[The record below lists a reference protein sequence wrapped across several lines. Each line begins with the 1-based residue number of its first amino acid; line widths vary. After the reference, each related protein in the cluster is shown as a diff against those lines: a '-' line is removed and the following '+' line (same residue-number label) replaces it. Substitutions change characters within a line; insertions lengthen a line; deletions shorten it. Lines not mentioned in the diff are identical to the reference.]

1 MSRRKGRILA
11 FQGLYSWDV
20 GGVALED
27 VLKLSW
33 ADKEIPGEVTKDG
46 EESVVVEPVD
56 EESAYFA
63 RILISGAVEHI
74 EEIDK
79 LITEHLSSMWTFD
92 RVNKVSLAILRM
104 SVYALEYQK
113 DIPASIVID
122 EAIDIAKEYGQDD
135 SFKFI
140 NAVLDTIRKK

>member
-20 GGVALED
+20 GGIKQED

-33 ADKEIPGEVTKDG
+33 SGNDNSGEAIN
-46 EESVVVEPVD
+46 EESG
-56 EESAYFA
+56 AFA
-63 RILISGAVEHI
+63 RLLIAGTIEHI
-74 EEIDK
+74 DEIDAV
-79 LITEHLSSMWTFD
+79 ITKHLTGWELG

-104 SVYALEYQK
+104 SVFALLYQK
-113 DIPASIVID
+113 DVPPTIVID

-140 NAVLDTIRKK
+140 NAVLDNIRKTL

>member
-20 GGVALED
+20 GGIALED
-27 VLKLSW
+27 VLSLSW

-46 EESVVVEPVD
+46 DESVVVEPVD
-56 EESAYFA
+56 EESASFA
-63 RILISGAVEHI
+63 RFLIAGTVEHI
-74 EEIDK
+74 QEVDK
-79 LITEHLSSMWTFD
+79 LISDHLSAQWTFD

-140 NAVLDTIRKK
+140 NAVLDTIRKQ